1 MNLPISSLSVGDVIT
16 ITDYS
21 DAHGDNGIVWRIQ
34 DNGIVLV
41 ELENGCLWPTAELK
55 LVRKVK
61 L

>member
-1 MNLPISSLSVGDVIT
+1 MDTPISSLSVGDTVT

-21 DAHGDNGIVWRIQ
+21 DAHDDTGTVWRIQ
-34 DNGIVLV
+34 DNGIALI

-61 L
+61 R